1 MMRIDSSDGES
12 PHWSYVRVPRIAWIV
27 MGALLLSSCGQD
39 LSQVED
45 QTVTMSLTNT
55 GAATL
60 RCHLMFG
67 HWVDRDL
74 GELAP
79 GAVTDLTMTQ
89 AAGDGAL
96 YVMRA
101 DGQRQM
107 MIETIQCALSGR
119 WMESFGQVDFTPIR
133 SLRARTIEASCAAP
147 TGEGRV
153 ACRLD
158 RIEQVSERS

>member
-1 MMRIDSSDGES
+1 MKIASSML
-12 PHWSYVRVPRIAWIV
+12 VLCA
-27 MGALLLSSCGQD
+27 ALLAACVSGPKDEPVSL
-39 LSQVED
+39 
-45 QTVTMSLTNT
+45 SLTNA
-55 GAATL
+55 GSSPL
-60 RCHLMFG
+60 RCRLMFG

-79 GAVTDLTMTQ
+79 GAVTDLAMMQ
-89 AAGDGAL
+89 AAADGAL

-119 WMESFGQVDFTPIR
+119 WMESFGQVDFAPIR
-133 SLRARTIEASCAAP
+133 SLRARAIEASCAAP
-147 TGEGRV
+147 TGGGRV
-153 ACRLD
+153 ACRLG